1 MIKADTPPVRDD
13 LSDLTPY
20 GAPQIDVPVR
30 LNTNENPYPPSPSL
44 VRAVAD
50 AVAEAAA
57 TLNRY
62 PDRDAVELRKALA
75 DYLGHDLTG
84 AQLWAANG
92 SNEVIQQLLQ
102 AFGGPG
108 RRALGFDPGYSMH
121 SLIARVTCTGWV
133 SAARDEDFG
142 LDPERA
148 ARVIGEHQP
157 DLTFLTSPNNLAP
170 AWWWSTRRTP
180 SSPARARRA
189 RSPCCRA
196 TRTWWSPAPCPR
208 RSPWPGPGSAT
219 WPPRPR

>member
-50 AVAEAAA
+50 AVTEAAA

-62 PDRDAVELRKALA
+62 PDRDAVELRKDLA
-75 DYLGHDLTG
+75 DYLGHGLTG

-108 RRALGFDPGYSMH
+108 RRALGFEPGYSMH

-133 SAARDEDFG
+133 AADRDEDFG
-142 LDPERA
+142 LDPRRA
-148 ARVIGEHQP
+148 ARVIRGTGP
-157 DLTFLTSPNNLAP
+157 SLVFLTSPNNPTGTAAP
-170 AWWWSTRRTP
+170 LPLIEAICD
-180 SSPARARRA
+180 A
-189 RSPCCRA
+189 
-196 TRTWWSPAPCPR
+196 AP
-208 RSPWPGPGSAT
+208 GLVVI
-219 WPPRPR
+219 

>member
-1 MIKADTPPVRDD
+1 MIKADTPPVRRD

-30 LNTNENPYPPSPSL
+30 LNTNENPYPPSPGL

-50 AVAEAAA
+50 AAAEAAA

-62 PDRDAVELRKALA
+62 PDRDAVELRKDLA
-75 DYLGHDLTG
+75 DYLGHGLTG

-121 SLIARVTCTGWV
+121 ALIARVTCTGWV

-142 LDPERA
+142 LDPEPA
-148 ARVIGEHQP
+148 ARGIDAHPPEP
-157 DLTFLTSPNNLAP
+157 AFLASPN
-170 AWWWSTRRTP
+170 
-180 SSPARARRA
+180 
-189 RSPCCRA
+189 
-196 TRTWWSPAPCPR
+196 
-208 RSPWPGPGSAT
+208 
-219 WPPRPR
+219 